1 MRRIKVKMEQLT
13 AWKVT
18 VFGVFLVLI
27 FPYLVQ
33 MRENT
38 TKKTPN
44 TDTFCAVRFGVTYH
58 PLLNSFNDIVRKNT
72 SLLNIDQKVKKVF
85 SSQPIV
91 SFRSSRKFSSDLAR
105 AELYPLERRMGSY
118 KCCCNRR
125 QVSPSVIKTD
135 NFVCKND

>member
-1 MRRIKVKMEQLT
+1 MRRIKVKMEPLT

-18 VFGVFLVLI
+18 VFGVFLVLF
-27 FPYLVQ
+27 FPYWVQ

-38 TKKTPN
+38 TRKTPN

-58 PLLNSFNDIVRKNT
+58 PLLNSFNDIVRENT

-85 SSQPIV
+85 SSQHIV
-91 SFRSSRKFSSDLAR
+91 SFRNSRTFSSYLAR
-105 AELYPLERRMGSY
+105 AKLYPLERRKGSY

-125 QVSPSVIKTD
+125 QVSRSVIKTD
-135 NFVCKND
+135 NFICKND